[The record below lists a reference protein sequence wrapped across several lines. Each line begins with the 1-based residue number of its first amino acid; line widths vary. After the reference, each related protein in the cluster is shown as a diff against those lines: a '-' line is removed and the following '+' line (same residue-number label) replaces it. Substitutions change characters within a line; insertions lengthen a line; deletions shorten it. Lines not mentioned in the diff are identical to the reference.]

1 MIAPQRLDPAPRE
14 RARVAPRRKR
24 RKRRAVHPPVV
35 LALGLAALLSIPLLG
50 YVMLTANVTAQ
61 SFALARA
68 ERTRTALVEET
79 QRLDDRIAR
88 LQSPE
93 RLANLAAALK
103 LHDPHVYAVV
113 PVPKPKATAAPSGFA
128 FLGWFKHP

>member
-1 MIAPQRLDPAPRE
+1 M
-14 RARVAPRRKR
+14 RVAPRRR
-24 RKRRAVHPPVV
+24 RKRRAVHPPVAAV
-35 LALGLAALLSIPLLG
+35 LALALAIFVPLLA
-50 YVMLTANVTAQ
+50 YVGLTAGVTAQ

-68 ERTRTALVEET
+68 ERDREALVEET

-88 LQSPE
+88 LRSPE
-93 RLANLAAALK
+93 RLANIAAALK

-113 PVPKPKATAAPSGFA
+113 TLPRAKPAEPPAHFA